1 MDKKFIYGIF
11 VFLLVVIL
19 LGALY
24 LFHYRIKSLESSKLQ
39 LQKHVLYHQQIIERY
54 NQLLGANNNIAEVR
68 NNSRSQPP
76 LPRPPMHVQ
85 VEEPDSQIQ
94 QPQPQPQQT
103 QNPLGGLN
111 VGNILPMMSS
121 IMSIMNP
128 EETNTNVVDNV
139 NEDDAE
145 RESKKELEEELE
157 NELKELK
164 DSIQEDSEGRVD
176 DVKVEPKSQLREV
189 ASVSSEKSVASL
201 ESEDNES
208 VQSTRSI

>member
-94 QPQPQPQQT
+94 QPQPQQA